1 MSMTPRIAL
10 VVEDDA
16 RIRRALRVALANEQ
30 WQVVEAATL
39 TEALAAARQSRLSL
53 VLLDLGLPD
62 GEGIA
67 FIRAFRGWS
76 SAPVLVLSA
85 RADEPGKVAALDAG
99 ADDYLIKPFG
109 AAELLARVRVH
120 LRRQDGGTRDAPPL
134 LSFGEIQV
142 DLGLRRVTRGGAD
155 VRLTPTEYQLL
166 AILAANVGRVLT
178 QNQLLREVWGAA
190 YVERVQYLRV
200 HMSNLRHKLELDPA
214 QPRHLLT
221 ETAVGYRL
229 VP

>member
-1 MSMTPRIAL
+1 MSTAPRIAL
-10 VVEDDA
+10 IVEDDA
-16 RIRRALRVALANEQ
+16 RIRRALRVALSKEK
-30 WQVVEAATL
+30 WQVVEATTL
-39 TEALAAARQSRLSL
+39 AEALSAARGQRLSL

-62 GEGIA
+62 GEGLS

-76 SAPVLVLSA
+76 SVPVLVLSA

-120 LRRQDGGTRDAPPL
+120 MRRQDGVARDAPPV
-134 LSFGEIQV
+134 LSFGEIQM
-142 DLGLRRVTRGGAD
+142 DLGARRVMRAGID

-166 AILAANVGRVLT
+166 AILAANVGRVMT
-178 QNQLLREVWGAA
+178 QNQLLREVWGEA
-190 YVERVQYLRV
+190 YVERVHYLRV
-200 HMSNLRHKLELDPA
+200 HMSNLRHKLETDPA